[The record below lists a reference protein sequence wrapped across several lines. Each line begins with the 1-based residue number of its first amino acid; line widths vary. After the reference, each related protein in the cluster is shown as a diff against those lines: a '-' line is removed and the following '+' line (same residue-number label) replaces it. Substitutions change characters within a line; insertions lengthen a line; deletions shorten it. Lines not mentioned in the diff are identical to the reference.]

1 MRSLP
6 ENPFASAPD
15 VSPLRPEPPAWVG
28 HLFGEPRAAVPE
40 AASSAHVLTGC
51 RNGKFTLVSAAALE
65 PTENT
70 ASAFADAVAS
80 VYRSIGRELSR
91 QNRHAVR
98 IWNFVP
104 DIQGPIPGAGDRYM
118 AFNLGRFAAYC
129 EWFGGPASFQTTL
142 PTSSAV
148 GIGDRGVWVHVLAA
162 DTPGT
167 PVENPRQIPSYRYS
181 RRYGVRPPCFAR
193 ATFVGSR
200 LLIGGTA
207 SILGEHSRHVGDI
220 RAQTRET
227 FRNLAALIAAGA
239 PSGFHKPLELLQ
251 SLRVHVR
258 DVESAPAVQTILD
271 QLVPQ
276 VSDIEFVQATLCRKE
291 LLVEIEGVAD
301 CPTAR

>member
-1 MRSLP
+1 VGLLFAGPRTTVQ
-6 ENPFASAPD
+6 ETGASAH
-15 VSPLRPEPPAWVG
+15 E
-28 HLFGEPRAAVPE
+28 
-40 AASSAHVLTGC
+40 LTCG
-51 RNGKFTLVSAAALE
+51 RNGTFTLVSAVAPEPAGHAAG
-65 PTENT
+65 
-70 ASAFADAVAS
+70 SFADAVAS
-80 VYRSIGRELSR
+80 VYRSIWRELVR
-91 QNRHAVR
+91 QQRHAVR

-129 EWFGGPASFQTTL
+129 EWFSGPASFQTML

-148 GIGDRGVWVHVLAA
+148 GVGDRGVWVHVLAA
-162 DTPGT
+162 DAPGT

-193 ATFVGSR
+193 ATRVGSR

-207 SILGEHSRHVGDI
+207 SILGEQSRHVGDI
-220 RAQTRET
+220 QAQTRET
-227 FRNLAALIAAGA
+227 CRNLAALIAASA
-239 PSGFHKPLELLQ
+239 PSELRTPLASLQ

-258 DVESAPAVQTILD
+258 DAESAPAVQTILD
-271 QLVPQ
+271 ELAPQ
-276 VSDIEFVQATLCRKE
+276 VPDIEFVQAALCRKE